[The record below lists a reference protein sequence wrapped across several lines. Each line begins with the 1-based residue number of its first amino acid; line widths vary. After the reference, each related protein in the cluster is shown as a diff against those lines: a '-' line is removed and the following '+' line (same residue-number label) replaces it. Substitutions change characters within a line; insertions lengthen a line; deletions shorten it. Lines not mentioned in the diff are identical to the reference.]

1 MAFLAGRP
9 LHPGALP
16 LIVFLFSS
24 LVSFLSGSTPLTI
37 TAVMPI
43 AVRLVSRNMT
53 DPLIVE
59 PLLFAVMGSVLSGAS
74 FGDMNSPFS
83 ITFLISTASAE
94 TSVIGHF
101 KSQAGYSLIAFAA
114 TIVAGYLLL
123 MLGIK
128 PYLSIAAG
136 ALLIGLAFLGLNRT
150 K

>member
-1 MAFLAGRP
+1 
-9 LHPGALP
+9 
-16 LIVFLFSS
+16 
-24 LVSFLSGSTPLTI
+24 
-37 TAVMPI
+37 
-43 AVRLVSRNMT
+43 MT

-59 PLLFAVMGSVLSGAS
+59 PLLFAAMGSVLSGAS

-83 ITFLISTASAE
+83 VTFLISTASAE
-94 TSVIGHF
+94 TSVSGHF
-101 KSQAGYSLIAFAA
+101 KSQAGYSLLAFAT

-136 ALLIGLAFLGLNRT
+136 ALLIGIAFLGLNRT